1 MGKSSTS
8 SQPQKSSTKCRLRL
22 IPTTPRPEGTT
33 PSTAQ
38 PVQIPNVG
46 TSRLPET
53 STGNLY
59 SDIIREQQE
68 SPFPPLFSSL
78 LPRQGRRNLDLRR
91 SLRCWSFCCTPRG
104 NISAF
109 LILLSPIGTFARIV
123 KKRSTEDFSSFPYIC
138 MVLNASLWT
147 YYGIIKPDALLVATV
162 NGSGIIIST
171 VYLFLYLAFAPAK
184 IRARTAVMDVGFVV
198 VAIWVSRFEL
208 EGESSINFTGF
219 LCACFNILRYASPL
233 SIMRQVVITKSEE
246 YMPLL
251 LSICLCANG
260 LT

>member
-1 MGKSSTS
+1 MVE
-8 SQPQKSSTKCRLRL
+8 L
-22 IPTTPRPEGTT
+22 
-33 PSTAQ
+33 
-38 PVQIPNVG
+38 
-46 TSRLPET
+46 
-53 STGNLY
+53 
-59 SDIIREQQE
+59 
-68 SPFPPLFSSL
+68 
-78 LPRQGRRNLDLRR
+78 
-91 SLRCWSFCCTPRG
+91 SFMLGVLG

-162 NGSGIIIST
+162 NGSGILIST
-171 VYLFLYLAFAPAK
+171 VYLFLYLAFAPPK
-184 IRARTAVMDVGFVV
+184 IRVRTAAIAAVMDVGFVV
-198 VAIWVSRFEL
+198 VAIWVSKFEL

-233 SIMRQVVITKSEE
+233 SIMRQVVITKSVE

-260 LT
+260 LTWATYAMLVRDIFLLVPHSMGFLLGVSQLVLYAIYRKGKSSNNAIGIGDLEETREHHQQLLVPSHN